1 MQEYSGIALR
11 VDLSKQGGPYS
22 SCPSIA
28 ATYQQFY
35 QLIAVTLSCVS
46 LHRAWTGGLQQADCY
61 CSAYCSRGY
70 RFRISDLYIR
80 RGYVVIR
87 VR

>member
-1 MQEYSGIALR
+1 MQVYSGIALR

-28 ATYQQFY
+28 ATYQQFC

-46 LHRAWTGGLQQADCY
+46 LHRAWTGGLQQADCTVARTVAGDIGLGFLT
-61 CSAYCSRGY
+61 S
-70 RFRISDLYIR
+70 I
-80 RGYVVIR
+80 
-87 VR
+87 